1 MSVSALSTAM
11 TYRGAMTRAPAE
23 PLGTRIRRLRADR
36 GWTQRELAE
45 PGYDR
50 GFLAKVE
57 TGSRP
62 PSEEM
67 LVYLA
72 GRLGLTVDDL
82 RFGRPPGVAADLR
95 AALDEGY
102 RDLEQGRVAAAT
114 ERFASVAKQ
123 AEGYHL
129 DDVGCY
135 ARFCQAEVK
144 WQLLDVEG
152 AQAALEH
159 AEELAGAAA
168 PWLRAMIVHRWSG
181 CRYLTGDAGAAIAR
195 VEEALVLLE
204 GDPDAELCLLSALIH
219 PLMEMGGLHR
229 ARRAA
234 LAGRQLTRAATRPDF
249 VARFH
254 RQASQVWQAIGEAD
268 RAEQDLIEASR
279 LFASVG
285 FDRDAARCRW
295 ARGYLLRRLGR
306 LTEARAELTEARD
319 QLAAIG
325 SEEGVAGATIELA
338 EVRLRQGA
346 LAEASSLVESVL
358 PLLTQDVET
367 LGEATGLRG
376 QIAHAQGDLPAATRL
391 LREALEIQT
400 RASLHA
406 AAVSTSRRLGDV
418 LRQRGHLEDAIAAYR
433 RGLDSAEVTDTP
445 A

>member
-1 MSVSALSTAM
+1 M
-11 TYRGAMTRAPAE
+11 TYRGEMTE
-23 PLGTRIRRLRADR
+23 PLGARIRRLRTDR

-67 LVYLA
+67 LAYLA
-72 GRLGLTVDDL
+72 RRFELTADEL
-82 RFGRPPGVAADLR
+82 RFGRPPGVADELR

-102 RDLEQGRVAAAT
+102 RDLEQGRVALAE
-114 ERFASVAKQ
+114 ERFALAGKQ
-123 AEGYHL
+123 AAGYHL
-129 DDVGCY
+129 DDVECY

-144 WQLLDVEG
+144 WQLFDVSG
-152 AQAALEH
+152 AQKELEH
-159 AEELAGAAA
+159 ASELADAAP

-181 CRYLTGDAGAAIAR
+181 CRYLSGDAGAAIAR
-195 VEEALVLLE
+195 VEEELASPLP
-204 GDPDAELCLLSALIH
+204 PDAQLCLLSALIH

-229 ARRAA
+229 AERAA
-234 LAGRQLTRAATRPDF
+234 QDGLRLTRVATRPDF

-254 RQASQVWQAIGEAD
+254 RQASQVWQATGQPD
-268 RAEQDLIEASR
+268 RAEQDLIEACR
-279 LFASVG
+279 LFTSVG

-306 LTEARAELTEARD
+306 LDEARVELTSARD

-325 SEEGVAGATIELA
+325 SEEGVAGATLELA

-346 LAEASSLVESVL
+346 PSEAESLVADVW
-358 PLLTQDVET
+358 PLLARDVES

-376 QIAHAQGDLPAATRL
+376 QVAQAQGDLAAATRL
-391 LREALEIQT
+391 LREAAEIQT
-400 RASLHA
+400 RASLHG
-406 AAVSTSRRLGDV
+406 AAVSTSLRLGDV
-418 LRQRGHLEDAIAAYR
+418 LRQRGHLTEAIEAYQ
-433 RGLDSAEVTDTP
+433 RGLDSAAAPDS
-445 A
+445 

>member
-1 MSVSALSTAM
+1 M
-11 TYRGAMTRAPAE
+11 TYRGTMTRAPAE

-67 LVYLA
+67 LAYLA
-72 GRLGLTVDDL
+72 RRLGLTVDEL

-95 AALDEGY
+95 NALDEGY
-102 RDLEQGRVAAAT
+102 RDLEQGRVATAEA
-114 ERFASVAKQ
+114 RFASVGQQ
-123 AEGYHL
+123 AAGYHL
-129 DDVGCY
+129 ADVECY

-144 WQLLDVEG
+144 WQLFDVEG

-159 AEELAGAAA
+159 AEELAAAA
-168 PWLRAMIVHRWSG
+168 PPWLRAMIVHRWSG

-195 VEEALVLLE
+195 VEEALGVLA

-229 ARRAA
+229 ARQAA
-234 LAGRQLTRAATRPDF
+234 VAGRRLIRSATRPDF

-306 LTEARAELTEARD
+306 LAEARAELTAARD

-346 LAEASSLVESVL
+346 LAEASSLVDAVL

-367 LGEATGLRG
+367 LGEATGLLG
-376 QIAHAQGDLPAATRL
+376 QIAQAQGDLAAATRL
-391 LREALEIQT
+391 LKEALEIQT

-406 AAVSTSRRLGDV
+406 AAVSTSLRLGDV
-418 LRQRGHLEDAIAAYR
+418 LRQRGHLDDAITAYH

>member
-1 MSVSALSTAM
+1 MSVSAPAAPM
-11 TYRGAMTRAPAE
+11 TYRGEMTE
-23 PLGTRIRRLRADR
+23 PLGARIRRLRTGR

-62 PSEEM
+62 PSAEM
-67 LVYLA
+67 LAYLA
-72 GRLGLTVDDL
+72 ERFGLTVDEL
-82 RFGRPPGVAADLR
+82 RFGRPPGVADELR

-102 RDLEQGRVAAAT
+102 RDLEQGRIAAA
-114 ERFASVAKQ
+114 EARFSDVGKQ
-123 AEGYHL
+123 AAGYHL
-129 DDVGCY
+129 DDVECY

-144 WQLLDVEG
+144 WQQFDVAG
-152 AQAALEH
+152 AQKELEH
-159 AEELAGAAA
+159 AEELAGAAP

-181 CRYLTGDAGAAIAR
+181 CRYLSGDAGTAIAR
-195 VEEALVLLE
+195 VEEALDARPA
-204 GDPDAELCLLSALIH
+204 DPDAELCLLSALIH

-234 LAGRQLTRAATRPDF
+234 EAGRRLTRVATRPDF

-254 RQASQVWQAIGEAD
+254 RQASQVWQAIGRAD
-268 RAEQDLIEASR
+268 RAEQDLTEACR
-279 LFASVG
+279 LFTSAG

-306 LTEARAELTEARD
+306 LDEARSELTSARD

-325 SEEGVAGATIELA
+325 SEEGVAGATLELA

-346 LAEASSLVESVL
+346 PEEASALISDVWPLLARDVES
-358 PLLTQDVET
+358 

-376 QIAHAQGDLPAATRL
+376 QIAQARGDLESATGL
-391 LREALEIQT
+391 LREAFEVQT
-400 RASLHA
+400 RASLHG

-418 LRQRGHLEDAIAAYR
+418 LRQRGHLAEAIEAYR
-433 RGLDSAEVTDTP
+433 RGLDSAAGSDT
-445 A
+445 

>member
-1 MSVSALSTAM
+1 M
-11 TYRGAMTRAPAE
+11 TYRGEMTE
-23 PLGTRIRRLRADR
+23 PLGARIRRLRTDR

-62 PSEEM
+62 PSDEM
-67 LVYLA
+67 LAYLA
-72 GRLGLTVDDL
+72 ERFGLTVDEL
-82 RFGRPPGVAADLR
+82 RFGRPPGVADELR
-95 AALDEGY
+95 ASLDEGY
-102 RDLEQGRVAAAT
+102 RDLEQGRVADAET
-114 ERFASVAKQ
+114 RFASVAKQ
-123 AEGYHL
+123 AAGYHL
-129 DDVGCY
+129 DDVECY

-144 WQLLDVEG
+144 WQLFDVTG
-152 AQAALEH
+152 AQAELEH
-159 AEELAGAAA
+159 ADELAGAAP

-181 CRYLTGDAGAAIAR
+181 CRYLSGDAGAGIAR
-195 VEEALVLLE
+195 VEAELAARPA
-204 GDPDAELCLLSALIH
+204 DPDAELCLLSALIH

-234 LAGRQLTRAATRPDF
+234 EDGRRLARAATRPDF

-254 RQASQVWQAIGEAD
+254 RQASQVWQAIGRADQALRDLTEAC
-268 RAEQDLIEASR
+268 R
-279 LFASVG
+279 LFESVG

-306 LTEARAELTEARD
+306 LPEARTELTAARD

-325 SEEGVAGATIELA
+325 SEEGLAGATVELA

-346 LAEASSLVESVL
+346 PDEAAALVAEVW
-358 PLLTQDVET
+358 PLLTRDVEA

-376 QIAHAQGDLPAATRL
+376 QIAAAQGDPETAIRL
-391 LREALEIQT
+391 LREAVEIQ
-400 RASLHA
+400 RGASLHG
-406 AAVSTSRRLGDV
+406 AAVSTSLRLGDV
-418 LRQRGHLEDAIAAYR
+418 LRQRGHLTEAIEAYR
-433 RGLDSAEVTDTP
+433 RGLDSAAGTE

>member
-1 MSVSALSTAM
+1 M
-11 TYRGAMTRAPAE
+11 TSAPAE
-23 PLGTRIRRLRADR
+23 PLGARIRRLRTGR

-67 LVYLA
+67 LAYLA
-72 GRLGLTVDDL
+72 QRLGLTVDEL
-82 RFGRPPGVAADLR
+82 RFGRPPGVADELR

-102 RDLEQGRVAAAT
+102 RDLAQGRVAAAE
-114 ERFASVAKQ
+114 ERFAAVGKQ
-123 AEGYHL
+123 AAGYHL
-129 DDVGCY
+129 DDVECY

-144 WQLLDVEG
+144 WQLFDVSA
-152 AQAALEH
+152 AQRALEH
-159 AEELAGAAA
+159 AEELADAAP

-181 CRYLTGDAGAAIAR
+181 CRYLSGDAGTAIAR
-195 VEEALVLLE
+195 VEDELAARPS
-204 GDPDAELCLLSALIH
+204 DPDAELCLLTTLIH
-219 PLMEMGGLHR
+219 PLVEMGGLHR

-234 LAGRQLTRAATRPDF
+234 EDGRRLARAASRPDF

-254 RQASQVWQAIGEAD
+254 RQASQVWQAIGRAD
-268 RAEQDLIEASR
+268 RADHDLTEACR

-306 LTEARAELTEARD
+306 LDEARAELTAARD

-325 SEEGVAGATIELA
+325 AEEGVAGATLELA

-346 LAEASSLVESVL
+346 PEEAASLVAGVRD
-358 PLLTQDVET
+358 LLSRDVEA
-367 LGEATGLRG
+367 LGEATSLLG
-376 QIAHAQGDLPAATRL
+376 QIAQAQGDLEPATRL
-391 LREALEIQT
+391 LREAADIQT
-400 RASLHA
+400 GASLHG
-406 AAVSTSRRLGDV
+406 AAVSTALRLGDV
-418 LRQRGHLEDAIAAYR
+418 LRQRGQLDEAVEAYR
-433 RGLDSAEVTDTP
+433 RGLDSAAGTE

>member
-1 MSVSALSTAM
+1 M
-11 TYRGAMTRAPAE
+11 TE
-23 PLGTRIRRLRADR
+23 PLGARIRRLRTDR

-67 LVYLA
+67 LAYLA
-72 GRLGLTVDDL
+72 ERFGLTVDEL
-82 RFGRPPGVAADLR
+82 RFGRPPGVADELR

-102 RDLEQGRVAAAT
+102 RDLEQGRIADAET
-114 ERFASVAKQ
+114 RFASVAKQ
-123 AEGYHL
+123 AAGYHL
-129 DDVGCY
+129 DDVECY

-144 WQLLDVEG
+144 WQLFDVSG
-152 AQAALEH
+152 AQKALEH
-159 AEELAGAAA
+159 AGELAGAAP

-181 CRYLTGDAGAAIAR
+181 CRYLSGDAGTAIAR
-195 VEEALVLLE
+195 VEDELATRPS
-204 GDPDAELCLLSALIH
+204 DPDAQLCLLTALIH

-234 LAGRQLTRAATRPDF
+234 DDGRRLARAASRPDF

-254 RQASQVWQAIGEAD
+254 RQASQVWQAIGRAD
-268 RAEQDLIEASR
+268 RADEDLTEACR

-306 LTEARAELTEARD
+306 LDEARAELTAARD

-325 SEEGVAGATIELA
+325 AEEGVAGATLELA

-346 LAEASSLVESVL
+346 AAEAASLVAGVRD
-358 PLLTQDVET
+358 LLSRDVES
-367 LGEATGLRG
+367 LGEATSLLG
-376 QIAHAQGDLPAATRL
+376 QIARAQGDPETAARL
-391 LREALEIQT
+391 LREALDVQT
-400 RASLHA
+400 RASLHG
-406 AAVSTSRRLGDV
+406 AAVSTALRLGDT
-418 LRQRGHLEDAIAAYR
+418 LRQRGHLAEAIAAYR
-433 RGLDSAEVTDTP
+433 RGLDSAAGTDH
-445 A
+445 

>member
-1 MSVSALSTAM
+1 M
-11 TYRGAMTRAPAE
+11 TSAPAE
-23 PLGTRIRRLRADR
+23 PLGARIRRLRTDR

-67 LVYLA
+67 LAYLA
-72 GRLGLTVDDL
+72 QRLGLTVDEL
-82 RFGRPPGVAADLR
+82 RFGRPPGVAAELR
-95 AALDEGY
+95 ASLDEGY
-102 RDLEQGRVAAAT
+102 RDLEQGRVADAGT
-114 ERFASVAKQ
+114 RFAAVAKE
-123 AEGYHL
+123 AAGYHL
-129 DDVGCY
+129 DDVECY

-144 WQLLDVEG
+144 WQLFDVSE
-152 AQAALEH
+152 AQRALEH
-159 AEELAGAAA
+159 AEELAGAAP

-181 CRYLTGDAGAAIAR
+181 CRYLSGDAGTAIAR
-195 VEEALVLLE
+195 VEAELAARPA
-204 GDPDAELCLLSALIH
+204 DPDAELCLLTALIH

-234 LAGRQLTRAATRPDF
+234 DDGRRLARAASRPDF

-254 RQASQVWQAIGEAD
+254 RQASQVWQAIGRAD
-268 RAEQDLIEASR
+268 RADEDLTEACR

-295 ARGYLLRRLGR
+295 ARGYFLRRLGR
-306 LTEARAELTEARD
+306 LDEARAELTTARD

-325 SEEGVAGATIELA
+325 ADEGVAGATLELA

-346 LAEASSLVESVL
+346 PEEAASLVSEVW
-358 PLLTQDVET
+358 PLLARDVEA

-376 QIAHAQGDLPAATRL
+376 QIARAQGDPETATRL
-391 LREALEIQT
+391 LREAFEIQA
-400 RASLHA
+400 RASLHG
-406 AAVSTSRRLGDV
+406 AAVSTALRLGDA
-418 LRQRGHLEDAIAAYR
+418 LRQRGHLDEAVDAYR
-433 RGLDSAEVTDTP
+433 RGLDSAAGSDS
-445 A
+445 

>member
-1 MSVSALSTAM
+1 M
-11 TYRGAMTRAPAE
+11 TYRGEMTSAPAE
-23 PLGTRIRRLRADR
+23 PLGARIRRLRTGR

-67 LVYLA
+67 LAYLA
-72 GRLGLTVDDL
+72 QRLGLTADEL
-82 RFGRPPGVAADLR
+82 RFGRPPGVAGELCAS
-95 AALDEGY
+95 LDDGY
-102 RDLEQGRVAAAT
+102 RDLEQGRVADAEA
-114 ERFASVAKQ
+114 RFAAVGEQ
-123 AEGYHL
+123 AAGYHL
-129 DDVGCY
+129 GDVECY

-144 WQLLDVEG
+144 WQLFDVAG
-152 AQAALEH
+152 AQRALEH
-159 AEELAGAAA
+159 AEELAGAAP

-181 CRYLTGDAGAAIAR
+181 CRYLSGDAGTAIAR
-195 VEEALVLLE
+195 VEQELAARPS
-204 GDPDAELCLLSALIH
+204 DPDAELCLLTALLH

-234 LAGRQLTRAATRPDF
+234 DDGRRLARAASRPDF

-254 RQASQVWQAIGEAD
+254 RQAAQVWQAIGRADQADHDLTEAC
-268 RAEQDLIEASR
+268 R

-306 LTEARAELTEARD
+306 LAEARAELTKARG

-325 SEEGVAGATIELA
+325 AEEGFAGATLELA

-346 LAEASSLVESVL
+346 PSEAASLVSEVRE
-358 PLLTQDVET
+358 LLSRDVES
-367 LGEATGLRG
+367 LGEATSLLG
-376 QIAHAQGDLPAATRL
+376 QIAEVRGDLETATRL
-391 LREALEIQT
+391 LREAFAIQT
-400 RASLHA
+400 GASLHG
-406 AAVSTSRRLGDV
+406 AAVSTALRLGDT
-418 LRQRGHLEDAIAAYR
+418 LRHRGRLDEAVEAYR
-433 RGLDSAEVTDTP
+433 RGLDSAG
-445 A
+445 AGQ

>member
-1 MSVSALSTAM
+1 M
-11 TYRGAMTRAPAE
+11 TE
-23 PLGTRIRRLRADR
+23 PLGARIRRLRTDR

-62 PSEEM
+62 PSDEM
-67 LVYLA
+67 LAYLA
-72 GRLGLTVDDL
+72 ERFGLTVDEL
-82 RFGRPPGVAADLR
+82 RFGRPPGVADELR
-95 AALDEGY
+95 ASLDEGY
-102 RDLEQGRVAAAT
+102 RDLEQGRVADAET
-114 ERFASVAKQ
+114 RFASVAKQ
-123 AEGYHL
+123 AAGYHL
-129 DDVGCY
+129 DDVECY

-144 WQLLDVEG
+144 WQLFDVTG
-152 AQAALEH
+152 AQAELEH
-159 AEELAGAAA
+159 ADELAGAAP

-181 CRYLTGDAGAAIAR
+181 CRYLSGDAGAGIAR
-195 VEEALVLLE
+195 VEAELAARPA
-204 GDPDAELCLLSALIH
+204 DPDAELCLLSALIH

-234 LAGRQLTRAATRPDF
+234 EDGRRLARAATRPDF

-254 RQASQVWQAIGEAD
+254 RQASQVWQAIGRADQALRDLTEAC
-268 RAEQDLIEASR
+268 R
-279 LFASVG
+279 LFESVG

-306 LTEARAELTEARD
+306 LPEARTELTAARD

-325 SEEGVAGATIELA
+325 SEEGLAGATVELA

-346 LAEASSLVESVL
+346 PDEAAALVAEVW
-358 PLLTQDVET
+358 PLLTRDVEA

-376 QIAHAQGDLPAATRL
+376 QIAAAQGDPETAIRL
-391 LREALEIQT
+391 LREAVEIQ
-400 RASLHA
+400 RGASLHG
-406 AAVSTSRRLGDV
+406 AAVSTSLRLGDV
-418 LRQRGHLEDAIAAYR
+418 LRQRGHLTEAIEAYR
-433 RGLDSAEVTDTP
+433 RGLDSAAGTE

>member
-1 MSVSALSTAM
+1 MSVSAVAAPM
-11 TYRGAMTRAPAE
+11 TYRGEMTSAPAE

-67 LVYLA
+67 LAYLA
-72 GRLGLTVDDL
+72 ERLGLTVDEL
-82 RFGRPPGVAADLR
+82 RFGRPPGVADKLR
-95 AALDEGY
+95 ASLDEGY
-102 RDLEQGRVAAAT
+102 RDLEQGRVASAT
-114 ERFASVAKQ
+114 EQFASVAKQ
-123 AEGYHL
+123 AAGYHL
-129 DDVGCY
+129 DDVECY

-144 WQLLDVEG
+144 WQLFDVEG
-152 AQAALEH
+152 AQRALEH
-159 AEELAGAAA
+159 ASELAEAAP

-181 CRYLTGDAGAAIAR
+181 CRYLAGDAGAAIAR
-195 VEEALVLLE
+195 VEAELALRPA
-204 GDPDAELCLLSALIH
+204 DPDAELCLLSALIH

-229 ARRAA
+229 AQRAA
-234 LAGRQLTRAATRPDF
+234 EDGRRLARAAARPDF

-254 RQASQVWQAIGEAD
+254 RQASQVWQATGRAD
-268 RAEQDLIEASR
+268 RAEQDLTEACR

-306 LTEARAELTEARD
+306 LEEARAELTSARD

-325 SEEGVAGATIELA
+325 SEEGVAGATVELA

-346 LAEASSLVESVL
+346 PAEAASLITEVW
-358 PLLTQDVET
+358 PLLTRDVES

-376 QIAHAQGDLPAATRL
+376 QIAQARGDLETATDL
-391 LREALEIQT
+391 LREAADIQT
-400 RASLHA
+400 RASLHG
-406 AAVSTSRRLGDV
+406 AAVSTSLRLGDV
-418 LRQRGHLEDAIAAYR
+418 LRQRGHLDEAIKAYQH
-433 RGLDSAEVTDTP
+433 GLDSAAGTDT
-445 A
+445 

>member
-1 MSVSALSTAM
+1 M
-11 TYRGAMTRAPAE
+11 TYRGEMTE
-23 PLGTRIRRLRADR
+23 PLGARIRRLRTDR

-67 LVYLA
+67 LAYLA
-72 GRLGLTVDDL
+72 RRLGLTVDEL
-82 RFGRPPGVAADLR
+82 RFGRPRGIADELR

-102 RDLEQGRVAAAT
+102 RDLEQGRIAVAE
-114 ERFASVAKQ
+114 ERFASVARQ
-123 AEGYHL
+123 AAGYRL
-129 DDVGCY
+129 DDVECY
-135 ARFCQAEVK
+135 ARFCRAEVK
-144 WQLLDVEG
+144 WQLFDVSG
-152 AQAALEH
+152 AQKDLEH
-159 AEELAGAAA
+159 AEELAEAAP

-181 CRYLTGDAGAAIAR
+181 CRYLSGDAGTAIAR
-195 VEEALVLLE
+195 VEEALQAPDL
-204 GDPDAELCLLSALIH
+204 DPDAELCLLSALIH

-229 ARRAA
+229 AERAA
-234 LAGRQLTRAATRPDF
+234 LDGVRLTRVASRPDF

-254 RQASQVWQAIGEAD
+254 RQASQVWQAIGQPE
-268 RAEQDLIEASR
+268 RAEQDLIEACR

-306 LTEARAELTEARD
+306 LEEARSELTAARD

-325 SEEGVAGATIELA
+325 SDEGVAGATLELA

-346 LAEASSLVESVL
+346 PAEAASLVAEVW
-358 PLLTQDVET
+358 PLLTRDVEG
-367 LGEATGLRG
+367 LAEATGLRG
-376 QIAHAQGDLPAATRL
+376 QIAQAQGDLETATRL
-391 LREALEIQT
+391 LREAAEIQT
-400 RASLHA
+400 GASLHGA
-406 AAVSTSRRLGDV
+406 ALSTALRLGDV
-418 LRQRGHLEDAIAAYR
+418 LRQRGHVDEAIEAYR
-433 RGLDSAEVTDTP
+433 RGLDSAAGTE

>member
-1 MSVSALSTAM
+1 M
-11 TYRGAMTRAPAE
+11 TSAPAE
-23 PLGTRIRRLRADR
+23 PLGARIRRLRTGR

-67 LVYLA
+67 LAYLA
-72 GRLGLTVDDL
+72 GRLGLTVDEL
-82 RFGRPPGVAADLR
+82 RFGRPPGVAEELR

-102 RDLEQGRVAAAT
+102 RDLEQGRIAAAE
-114 ERFASVAKQ
+114 ERFAAVGKQ
-123 AEGYHL
+123 AAGYHL
-129 DDVGCY
+129 DDVECY

-144 WQLLDVEG
+144 WQLFDVSG
-152 AQAALEH
+152 AQQALEH
-159 AEELAGAAA
+159 ADELAGAAP
-168 PWLRAMIVHRWSG
+168 PWLRAMIVHRWAG
-181 CRYLTGDAGAAIAR
+181 CRFQSGDPGPAIAR
-195 VEEALVLLE
+195 VEAELAARPS
-204 GDPDAELCLLSALIH
+204 DPDAELCLLTALIH

-234 LAGRQLTRAATRPDF
+234 EDGRRLARAATRPDF

-254 RQASQVWQAIGEAD
+254 RQASQVWQATGRAD
-268 RAEQDLIEASR
+268 RADEDLTEACR

-295 ARGYLLRRLGR
+295 ARGYLLRHLGR
-306 LTEARAELTEARD
+306 LGEARAELTAARD

-325 SEEGVAGATIELA
+325 ADEGVAGATLELA

-346 LAEASSLVESVL
+346 PSEAAALVSSVW
-358 PLLTQDVET
+358 PLLARDVEA

-376 QIAHAQGDLPAATRL
+376 QIAGAQGDVETATRL
-391 LREALEIQT
+391 LREAFEIQT
-400 RASLHA
+400 AASLHG
-406 AAVSTSRRLGDV
+406 AAVSTALRLGDT
-418 LRQRGHLEDAIAAYR
+418 LRQRGHLDEAIEAYR
-433 RGLDSAEVTDTP
+433 RGLDSAAGAE
-445 A
+445 

>member
-1 MSVSALSTAM
+1 M
-11 TYRGAMTRAPAE
+11 TYRGEMTE
-23 PLGTRIRRLRADR
+23 PLGARIRRLRTDR

-67 LVYLA
+67 LAYLA
-72 GRLGLTVDDL
+72 RRLGLTVDEL
-82 RFGRPPGVAADLR
+82 RFGRPPGIADELR

-102 RDLEQGRVAAAT
+102 RDLEQGRVAVAE
-114 ERFASVAKQ
+114 ERFATVAQQ
-123 AEGYHL
+123 AAGYRL
-129 DDVGCY
+129 DDVECY
-135 ARFCQAEVK
+135 ARFCRAEVK
-144 WQLLDVEG
+144 WQLFDVAG
-152 AQAALEH
+152 AQKELEH
-159 AEELAGAAA
+159 ASELEEAAP

-181 CRYLTGDAGAAIAR
+181 CRYLSGDAGTAIAR
-195 VEEALVLLE
+195 VEEALGTAGL
-204 GDPDAELCLLSALIH
+204 DPDAELCLLSALIH

-229 ARRAA
+229 AERAA
-234 LAGRQLTRAATRPDF
+234 LDGVRLTRVASRPDF

-254 RQASQVWQAIGEAD
+254 RQASQVWQAIGQPE
-268 RAEQDLIEASR
+268 RAEQDLIEACR

-306 LTEARAELTEARD
+306 LEEARAELTAARD

-325 SEEGVAGATIELA
+325 SEEGVAGATVELA

-346 LAEASSLVESVL
+346 PAEAASLVSEVW
-358 PLLTQDVET
+358 PLLARDVEA

-376 QIAHAQGDLPAATRL
+376 QIAQAEGDLETATRL
-391 LREALEIQT
+391 LREAAEIQT
-400 RASLHA
+400 GASLHG
-406 AAVSTSRRLGDV
+406 AAVSTALRLGDV
-418 LRQRGHLEDAIAAYR
+418 LRQRGHVDEAIEAYR
-433 RGLDSAEVTDTP
+433 RGLDSAAGTEG
-445 A
+445 

>member
-1 MSVSALSTAM
+1 M
-11 TYRGAMTRAPAE
+11 TYRGEMTE
-23 PLGTRIRRLRADR
+23 PLGARIRRLRTDR

-67 LVYLA
+67 LGYLA
-72 GRLGLTVDDL
+72 RRLGLTVDEL
-82 RFGRPPGVAADLR
+82 RFGRPPGIAEDLR

-102 RDLEQGRVAAAT
+102 RDLEQGRVAAAE
-114 ERFASVAKQ
+114 ERFATVARQ
-123 AEGYHL
+123 AAGYHL
-129 DDVGCY
+129 DDVECY

-144 WQLLDVEG
+144 WQLFDVAG
-152 AQAALEH
+152 AQKELEH
-159 AEELAGAAA
+159 ASELEEAAP

-181 CRYLTGDAGAAIAR
+181 CRYLSGDAGTAIAR
-195 VEEALVLLE
+195 VESALTSPDL
-204 GDPDAELCLLSALIH
+204 DADAELCLLSALIH

-229 ARRAA
+229 AERAA
-234 LAGRQLTRAATRPDF
+234 LDGVRLTRVASRPDF

-254 RQASQVWQAIGEAD
+254 RQASQVWQAIGQSG
-268 RAEQDLIEASR
+268 RAEQDLIEACR

-306 LTEARAELTEARD
+306 LEEARAELTAARD

-325 SEEGVAGATIELA
+325 SEEGVAGATVELA
-338 EVRLRQGA
+338 EVLLRQGA
-346 LAEASSLVESVL
+346 TEEAASLVSEVW
-358 PLLTQDVET
+358 PLLAHDVEG

-376 QIAHAQGDLPAATRL
+376 QIAQAEGDLETATWL
-391 LREALEIQT
+391 LREAAEIQT
-400 RASLHA
+400 GASLHG
-406 AAVSTSRRLGDV
+406 AAVSTALRLGDV
-418 LRQRGHLEDAIAAYR
+418 LRQRGHLAEAIEAYR
-433 RGLDSAEVTDTP
+433 RGLDSAAGGEG
-445 A
+445 

>member
-1 MSVSALSTAM
+1 M
-11 TYRGAMTRAPAE
+11 TE
-23 PLGTRIRRLRADR
+23 PLGARIRRLRTDR

-67 LVYLA
+67 LGYLA
-72 GRLGLTVDDL
+72 GRLGLTVDEL
-82 RFGRPPGVAADLR
+82 RFGRPPGVADELR
-95 AALDEGY
+95 ASLDEGY
-102 RDLEQGRVAAAT
+102 RDLEQGRVELAE
-114 ERFASVAKQ
+114 ERFATAGKQ
-123 AEGYHL
+123 AAGYHL
-129 DDVGCY
+129 DDVECY
-135 ARFCQAEVK
+135 ARFCAAEVK
-144 WQLLDVEG
+144 WQLFDVSG
-152 AQAALEH
+152 AQEALEH
-159 AEELAGAAA
+159 AAELADAAP

-181 CRYLTGDAGAAIAR
+181 CRYLSGDAGAAIAR
-195 VEEALVLLE
+195 VEAELAASS
-204 GDPDAELCLLSALIH
+204 GDPDAELCLLTALIH

-229 ARRAA
+229 AQRAA
-234 LAGRQLTRAATRPDF
+234 VDGHRLAKAATRPDF

-254 RQASQVWQAIGEAD
+254 RQASQVWQATGESG
-268 RAEQDLIEASR
+268 RAEQDLIEACR

-306 LTEARAELTEARD
+306 LAEARAELTSARD

-325 SEEGVAGATIELA
+325 SEEGVAGATLELA

-346 LAEASSLVESVL
+346 PDEAAELVSEVWSLLAR
-358 PLLTQDVET
+358 DVEA

-376 QIAHAQGDLPAATRL
+376 QVAQAQGDLETATRL
-391 LREALEIQT
+391 LREAAEIQT
-400 RASLHA
+400 GAALHG
-406 AAVSTSRRLGDV
+406 AAVSTALRLGDV
-418 LRQRGHLEDAIAAYR
+418 LRQRGHLDEAIAAYR
-433 RGLDSAEVTDTP
+433 RGLDSAAGPE